1 MKKLVFLCLSL
12 FIISFASAQTGY
24 FNVLDYGAKPDG
36 QTLCTNT
43 IQKAIDE
50 CAAAGGGKVI
60 IPAGRYLTRPLFLKS
75 NIHVEIL
82 AGATLLADTTISA
95 YPPFQGRWEG
105 IERKVYASLFTGS
118 KLENVSITGRG
129 TLDGQGQVWWK
140 AHYKN
145 REMRKK
151 AGIKGRA
158 PANPPG
164 SPLKWSRPRVIN
176 LYDCRNVLI
185 RDLTIINSPSWT
197 IHPVYCENV
206 TIENITI
213 HQPYE
218 SPNTDG
224 INPESCKNVRIFNCF
239 VDCGDDCIT
248 IKSGYNEDGRRVN
261 KPCENIVISSC
272 TLKHGR
278 SAIGIG
284 SETSGGVWNVAISN
298 CVFKDTYRGLRIK
311 TARGRGN
318 VVKNIRA
325 TNIVMENV
333 GTGISLDM
341 FYGNKDDSPR
351 PVDVTTPHFKNIRYS
366 HITGTNIKKAGE
378 ILGLPEALMKGVVL
392 EDVYLQAETGMDV
405 KFVQDFSLRNVEIN
419 VDKGSALA
427 ITKSTDV
434 KLDNVT
440 SSMPLS
446 KNPVIQFENVK
457 NVIIRDCEAAN
468 GTDVFFHVEGKQSR
482 DFYLIDNLFARAK
495 QPYSFSGSATKSLI
509 MRPND

>member
-1 MKKLVFLCLSL
+1 MKKIVVT
-12 FIISFASAQTGY
+12 FIIVFSAILAGAQTGY
-24 FNVLDYGAKPDG
+24 FNVIDYGAKPDG
-36 QTLCTNT
+36 QTLCTQA
-43 IQKAIDE
+43 IQKTIDA

-60 IPAGRYLTRPLFLKS
+60 IPAGQYLTRPLFLKS
-75 NIHVEIL
+75 NVHVEIL
-82 AGATLLADTTISA
+82 AGATLLADTTISE

-129 TLDGQGQVWWK
+129 TLDGQGEVWWK
-140 AHYKN
+140 AHFKT
-145 REMRKK
+145 REMRRK
-151 AGIKGRA
+151 AGIKGRE

-185 RDLTIINSPSWT
+185 RDLTIIDSPSWT

-261 KPCENIVISSC
+261 KPCENIVIANC
-272 TLKHGR
+272 TFKHGR

-341 FYGNKDDSPR
+341 FYGKKNKSPR
-351 PVDVTTPHFKNIRYS
+351 PVDETTPHFKNIRYS

-378 ILGLPEALMKGVVL
+378 IYGLPEAPMEDVVL
-392 EDVYLQAETGMDV
+392 EDVYLQAETGMEI
-405 KFVQDFSLRNVEIN
+405 KFVQGIDLRHVEIN
-419 VDKGSALA
+419 TDKGSALTFA
-427 ITKSTDV
+427 TVADV
-434 KLDNVT
+434 ELDHVT
-440 SSMPLS
+440 SSIPLA
-446 KNPVIQFENVK
+446 KNPVVQFENVK
-457 NVIIRDCEAAN
+457 NVVIRNCEAAD
-468 GTDVFFHVEGKQSR
+468 GTDVFLLLKGRDNDEFYLFDNLLSRARMPYRFVEG
-482 DFYLIDNLFARAK
+482 
-495 QPYSFSGSATKSLI
+495 ATKSLI
-509 MRPND
+509 IRSNE